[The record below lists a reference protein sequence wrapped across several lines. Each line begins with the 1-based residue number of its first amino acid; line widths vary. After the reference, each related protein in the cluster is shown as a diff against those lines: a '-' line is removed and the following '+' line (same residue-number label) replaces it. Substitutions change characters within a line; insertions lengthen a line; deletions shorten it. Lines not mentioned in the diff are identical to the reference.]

1 MPFRPCPSGCG
12 RFLSADDG
20 HDRCLQCLGRRHA
33 EAAFVDDSCVCCGR
47 MSMISLRSRLSFMK
61 GLAPSAATRADLSG
75 SSRGS
80 PADALGDLRV
90 TVRASPPGTPPR
102 TSYSS
107 RSEHPVRFPG
117 DFAGLSHGAP
127 SISFGAPS
135 VDRMSIAASGDGFT
149 SSEDEGAVGLPPSGV
164 VATAAPDPELTAM
177 LARAAVSIG
186 LEVNR
191 PPSPEP
197 SRLDDWF
204 LGAGRGSQPRPAPV
218 PFFPEV
224 HEELTSSWMAPFT
237 ARSRS
242 SASSVLTTLDGGV
255 ARGYAGIPQ
264 VERAVAVHW
273 CPRNAATWRNR
284 PRLPS
289 KACKLTAALAA
300 KAYSAAGQAASALHA
315 MAILQVHQAK
325 ALKQVHEGST
335 DPGLMQELR
344 TATDFALRATK
355 VTARSLGKAM
365 STMVVQERHLCLN
378 LAEMK
383 DVDKARFLD
392 APISQRGLFGDTVEG
407 FAQQFSAVQQQ
418 TEAIQHIL
426 PRRDAPSTA
435 APGARPRSARRRGRP
450 PVSSRA
456 APPQAEST
464 HRPVRRAS
472 RRRAAPPA
480 SQPGPKSSRK
490 STKRPWRGQPGDVGV
505 CSFSGDG
512 ENSAAPS
519 PGGGPGGESSVSF
532 CFCSAA
538 GPRASG
544 THLLKERA
552 NFFSSGF
559 SGPWDDSV
567 RRPASSLSPTTHFAS
582 SQESTVRGRHSSPRT
597 SGQSRSGPREFG
609 EDASERSAFCA
620 IHPYSLSL
628 HLHRYVDCAV
638 GAACTASGGVAHA
651 AQPVSLAHA
660 HNSTRLRDSVRQAT
674 SQGQRRSRD
683 FGGSPERPCLA
694 RGNCCPPGKGCNRA
708 GPSSRDEAGILQPL
722 LHRTQERWW
731 PSANPGS
738 ASLEP
743 GFAQAPVQ
751 DADAQAHDQMHSAP
765 GLVCSDRPEGRL
777 LSRFDPSATQTVLRF
792 AFEGRA
798 WQYRVLPF
806 GLSLSPR
813 VFTKVV
819 EGALTPLREVGV
831 RILNYLDDWLI
842 LAQSRE
848 QLGDHRDLV
857 LRHLSQL
864 GLRVNWE
871 KSKLSPVQRISFLG
885 VELDSVSMTARLTE
899 ERAQAVLNCLSSFR
913 GRNVVPL
920 KQFQRLLGHMAS
932 AAAVTPL
939 GLLHMRPLQH
949 WLHSR
954 VPRWAWRRG
963 TLRVGISQQCR
974 RSLSPWTDLAFLRAG
989 VPLEQV
995 SRHTVVTTDASSTG
1009 WGATCNGQAAS
1020 GLWTGPRLL
1029 WHINC
1034 LELWAVHLALRQFR
1048 PLLLGKH
1055 VLVRTDNTAAVSYI
1069 NRLGGIRSHRMS
1081 QLARHLLLWSHTQF
1095 KSLRAVHIPGQLNR
1109 AADALSRQLTFPGE
1123 WRLHPETIRLIWSRF
1138 GEAQVDLF
1146 ASPESSHCQLYF
1158 SLTEGPLGTDT
1169 LAHSWP
1175 RALRKYA
1182 FPPVSLLAQTLCKLR
1197 EDEEQVLLV
1206 APHWPTRTWFPELIS
1221 LATVPPW
1228 RIPLRKDLLSQG
1240 LGTIWHPRP
1249 DLWNLH
1255 VWLLDGTRQTW
1266 VVYHRRW

>member
-1 MPFRPCPSGCG
+1 M
-12 RFLSADDG
+12 
-20 HDRCLQCLGRRHA
+20 
-33 EAAFVDDSCVCCGR
+33 
-47 MSMISLRSRLSFMK
+47 
-61 GLAPSAATRADLSG
+61 
-75 SSRGS
+75 
-80 PADALGDLRV
+80 
-90 TVRASPPGTPPR
+90 
-102 TSYSS
+102 
-107 RSEHPVRFPG
+107 
-117 DFAGLSHGAP
+117 
-127 SISFGAPS
+127 
-135 VDRMSIAASGDGFT
+135 
-149 SSEDEGAVGLPPSGV
+149 
-164 VATAAPDPELTAM
+164 
-177 LARAAVSIG
+177 
-186 LEVNR
+186 
-191 PPSPEP
+191 
-197 SRLDDWF
+197 
-204 LGAGRGSQPRPAPV
+204 
-218 PFFPEV
+218 
-224 HEELTSSWMAPFT
+224 
-237 ARSRS
+237 
-242 SASSVLTTLDGGV
+242 
-255 ARGYAGIPQ
+255 
-264 VERAVAVHW
+264 
-273 CPRNAATWRNR
+273 
-284 PRLPS
+284 
-289 KACKLTAALAA
+289 
-300 KAYSAAGQAASALHA
+300 
-315 MAILQVHQAK
+315 
-325 ALKQVHEGST
+325 
-335 DPGLMQELR
+335 
-344 TATDFALRATK
+344 
-355 VTARSLGKAM
+355 
-365 STMVVQERHLCLN
+365 
-378 LAEMK
+378 
-383 DVDKARFLD
+383 
-392 APISQRGLFGDTVEG
+392 
-407 FAQQFSAVQQQ
+407 
-418 TEAIQHIL
+418 
-426 PRRDAPSTA
+426 
-435 APGARPRSARRRGRP
+435 
-450 PVSSRA
+450 
-456 APPQAEST
+456 
-464 HRPVRRAS
+464 
-472 RRRAAPPA
+472 
-480 SQPGPKSSRK
+480 
-490 STKRPWRGQPGDVGV
+490 
-505 CSFSGDG
+505 
-512 ENSAAPS
+512 
-519 PGGGPGGESSVSF
+519 
-532 CFCSAA
+532 
-538 GPRASG
+538 
-544 THLLKERA
+544 
-552 NFFSSGF
+552 
-559 SGPWDDSV
+559 
-567 RRPASSLSPTTHFAS
+567 
-582 SQESTVRGRHSSPRT
+582 
-597 SGQSRSGPREFG
+597 
-609 EDASERSAFCA
+609 
-620 IHPYSLSL
+620 
-628 HLHRYVDCAV
+628 
-638 GAACTASGGVAHA
+638 AHA

-674 SQGQRRSRD
+674 SQVQRRSRD
-683 FGGSPERPCLA
+683 VGGSPERPCLA
-694 RGNCCPPGKGCNRA
+694 RGDCCPPGKGCNRA
-708 GPSSRDEAGILQPL
+708 GPSNRDEAGVLQPL

-751 DADAQAHDQMHSAP
+751 DADAQVHDQMHSAP
-765 GLVCSDRPEGRL
+765 GLVCSDRPEGSLFHVSILPRH
-777 LSRFDPSATQTVLRF
+777 RPFLRF

-848 QLGDHRDLV
+848 QLGDNRDLV

-885 VELDSVSMTARLTE
+885 VEFDSVSMTARLTE

-932 AAAVTPL
+932 AGAVTPL

-1034 LELWAVHLALRQFR
+1034 LELWTVHLALRQFR

-1055 VLVRTDNTAAVSYI
+1055 VLVRMDNTAAISYI

-1081 QLARHLLLWSHTQF
+1081 QLARHLLLRSHTQF

-1123 WRLHPETIRLIWSRF
+1123 WRLHTETTLLNWSRF

-1158 SLTEGPLGTDT
+1158 SLTEGPLGTDA
-1169 LAHSWP
+1169 LAYSWH

-1221 LATVPPW
+1221 LKTAPPW

-1255 VWLLDGTRQTW
+1255 VWLLDGTWQT
-1266 VVYHRRW
+1266 

>member
-1 MPFRPCPSGCG
+1 ML
-12 RFLSADDG
+12 FLRRRREQRRSFPRWRA
-20 HDRCLQCLGRRHA
+20 GRR
-33 EAAFVDDSCVCCGR
+33 
-47 MSMISLRSRLSFMK
+47 I
-61 GLAPSAATRADLSG
+61 
-75 SSRGS
+75 
-80 PADALGDLRV
+80 
-90 TVRASPPGTPPR
+90 
-102 TSYSS
+102 
-107 RSEHPVRFPG
+107 
-117 DFAGLSHGAP
+117 
-127 SISFGAPS
+127 
-135 VDRMSIAASGDGFT
+135 
-149 SSEDEGAVGLPPSGV
+149 
-164 VATAAPDPELTAM
+164 
-177 LARAAVSIG
+177 
-186 LEVNR
+186 
-191 PPSPEP
+191 
-197 SRLDDWF
+197 
-204 LGAGRGSQPRPAPV
+204 
-218 PFFPEV
+218 
-224 HEELTSSWMAPFT
+224 
-237 ARSRS
+237 
-242 SASSVLTTLDGGV
+242 
-255 ARGYAGIPQ
+255 
-264 VERAVAVHW
+264 
-273 CPRNAATWRNR
+273 
-284 PRLPS
+284 
-289 KACKLTAALAA
+289 
-300 KAYSAAGQAASALHA
+300 
-315 MAILQVHQAK
+315 
-325 ALKQVHEGST
+325 
-335 DPGLMQELR
+335 
-344 TATDFALRATK
+344 
-355 VTARSLGKAM
+355 
-365 STMVVQERHLCLN
+365 
-378 LAEMK
+378 
-383 DVDKARFLD
+383 
-392 APISQRGLFGDTVEG
+392 
-407 FAQQFSAVQQQ
+407 
-418 TEAIQHIL
+418 
-426 PRRDAPSTA
+426 
-435 APGARPRSARRRGRP
+435 
-450 PVSSRA
+450 
-456 APPQAEST
+456 
-464 HRPVRRAS
+464 
-472 RRRAAPPA
+472 
-480 SQPGPKSSRK
+480 
-490 STKRPWRGQPGDVGV
+490 
-505 CSFSGDG
+505 
-512 ENSAAPS
+512 
-519 PGGGPGGESSVSF
+519 F
-532 CFCSAA
+532 CFVLFLF
-538 GPRASG
+538 R
-544 THLLKERA
+544 HLLKERA
-552 NFFSSGF
+552 ISFFSGF

-609 EDASERSAFCA
+609 EDASERTAFCA

-628 HLHRYVDCAV
+628 HHHRYVDCAV

-674 SQGQRRSRD
+674 SQVQRHSRD
-683 FGGSPERPCLA
+683 VGGSPERPCLA
-694 RGNCCPPGKGCNRA
+694 RGDCCPPGKGCNRA
-708 GPSSRDEAGILQPL
+708 GPSSRDEAGVLQPL
-722 LHRTQERWW
+722 LHRTQEGGGLRPILDLRVLNRALHKLPFKMLTHRRMIKCIQPQDW
-731 PSANPGS
+731 
-738 ASLEP
+738 
-743 GFAQAPVQ
+743 FAAIDLK
-751 DADAQAHDQMHSAP
+751 DAYFHVSILPRH
-765 GLVCSDRPEGRL
+765 RP
-777 LSRFDPSATQTVLRF
+777 FLRF

-798 WQYRVLPF
+798 WQYRVLAF

-842 LAQSRE
+842 LSQSRE

-1095 KSLRAVHIPGQLNR
+1095 KSLHAVHIPGQLNR

-1123 WRLHPETIRLIWSRF
+1123 WRLHPETIWLIWSRF

-1158 SLTEGPLGTDT
+1158 SLTEG
-1169 LAHSWP
+1169 
-1175 RALRKYA
+1175 
-1182 FPPVSLLAQTLCKLR
+1182 
-1197 EDEEQVLLV
+1197 
-1206 APHWPTRTWFPELIS
+1206 
-1221 LATVPPW
+1221 
-1228 RIPLRKDLLSQG
+1228 
-1240 LGTIWHPRP
+1240 
-1249 DLWNLH
+1249 
-1255 VWLLDGTRQTW
+1255 
-1266 VVYHRRW
+1266 HRRW

>member
-1 MPFRPCPSGCG
+1 MGSRPLRMKVRWGCPPRVLSPPPHRTQSWRPC
-12 RFLSADDG
+12 L
-20 HDRCLQCLGRRHA
+20 
-33 EAAFVDDSCVCCGR
+33 
-47 MSMISLRSRLSFMK
+47 
-61 GLAPSAATRADLSG
+61 
-75 SSRGS
+75 
-80 PADALGDLRV
+80 
-90 TVRASPPGTPPR
+90 PGQPW
-102 TSYSS
+102 
-107 RSEHPVRFPG
+107 
-117 DFAGLSHGAP
+117 
-127 SISFGAPS
+127 
-135 VDRMSIAASGDGFT
+135 
-149 SSEDEGAVGLPPSGV
+149 
-164 VATAAPDPELTAM
+164 
-177 LARAAVSIG
+177 
-186 LEVNR
+186 
-191 PPSPEP
+191 
-197 SRLDDWF
+197 RLDDWF

-264 VERAVAVHW
+264 VERAVAVHL

-289 KACKLTAALAA
+289 KACKLTAAFAA

-335 DPGLMQELR
+335 DPGLMQVLR
-344 TATDFALRATK
+344 SATDFALRATK

-365 STMVVQERHLCLN
+365 STMVVQERHLWLN

-392 APISQRGLFGDTVEG
+392 APISQGGLFGDTVDG

-435 APGARPRSARRRGRP
+435 APGARPQSARRRGRP
-450 PVSSRA
+450 PASSRA

-480 SQPGPKSSRK
+480 SQPGPK
-490 STKRPWRGQPGDVGV
+490 VV
-505 CSFSGDG
+505 
-512 ENSAAPS
+512 
-519 PGGGPGGESSVSF
+519 
-532 CFCSAA
+532 
-538 GPRASG
+538 
-544 THLLKERA
+544 
-552 NFFSSGF
+552 
-559 SGPWDDSV
+559 
-567 RRPASSLSPTTHFAS
+567 
-582 SQESTVRGRHSSPRT
+582 QEV
-597 SGQSRSGPREFG
+597 
-609 EDASERSAFCA
+609 
-620 IHPYSLSL
+620 
-628 HLHRYVDCAV
+628 
-638 GAACTASGGVAHA
+638 
-651 AQPVSLAHA
+651 
-660 HNSTRLRDSVRQAT
+660 
-674 SQGQRRSRD
+674 
-683 FGGSPERPCLA
+683 
-694 RGNCCPPGKGCNRA
+694 
-708 GPSSRDEAGILQPL
+708 DEAALTRATRRCWSLLFLRRRRECMIKCIQPQDWFAAIDLKDAYFHVSILPR
-722 LHRTQERWW
+722 HR
-731 PSANPGS
+731 P
-738 ASLEP
+738 
-743 GFAQAPVQ
+743 F
-751 DADAQAHDQMHSAP
+751 
-765 GLVCSDRPEGRL
+765 
-777 LSRFDPSATQTVLRF
+777 LRF

-864 GLRVNWE
+864 GLGVNWE

-1034 LELWAVHLALRQFR
+1034 LELWSVGHYELCRDDI
-1048 PLLLGKH
+1048 G
-1055 VLVRTDNTAAVSYI
+1055 VLWKAPQAES
-1069 NRLGGIRSHRMS
+1069 
-1081 QLARHLLLWSHTQF
+1081 RH
-1095 KSLRAVHIPGQLNR
+1095 N
-1109 AADALSRQLTFPGE
+1109 
-1123 WRLHPETIRLIWSRF
+1123 
-1138 GEAQVDLF
+1138 
-1146 ASPESSHCQLYF
+1146 
-1158 SLTEGPLGTDT
+1158 
-1169 LAHSWP
+1169 
-1175 RALRKYA
+1175 
-1182 FPPVSLLAQTLCKLR
+1182 
-1197 EDEEQVLLV
+1197 LV
-1206 APHWPTRTWFPELIS
+1206 ACRCWQAGAWQTNAIQEVATFLPLQCKFANLGAHRDHWVHRC
-1221 LATVPPW
+1221 W
-1228 RIPLRKDLLSQG
+1228 R
-1240 LGTIWHPRP
+1240 
-1249 DLWNLH
+1249 
-1255 VWLLDGTRQTW
+1255 
-1266 VVYHRRW
+1266 